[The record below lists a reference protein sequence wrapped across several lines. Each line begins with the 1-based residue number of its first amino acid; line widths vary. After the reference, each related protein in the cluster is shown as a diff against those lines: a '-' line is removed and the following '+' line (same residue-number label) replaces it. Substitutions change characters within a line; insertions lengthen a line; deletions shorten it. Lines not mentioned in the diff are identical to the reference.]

1 MPVGGSLLVAL
12 HASVPAAEVG
22 GTEGVRWGGQPSIP
36 GASQMPFRLFLVFAH
51 FLINFCQEL
60 TDIDG
65 FGAGG
70 IFLCRFT
77 GTPTFGAFF
86 GCFPSA
92 LACDDTFEVHKAAKI
107 ARTTKSLSSFMLA

>member
-1 MPVGGSLLVAL
+1 MRSSLVCSSAMWWRQ
-12 HASVPAAEVG
+12 H
-22 GTEGVRWGGQPSIP
+22 TDFI
-36 GASQMPFRLFLVFAH
+36 RLFYVCGGGVLGFS
-51 FLINFCQEL
+51 EL

-107 ARTTKSLSSFMLA
+107 ARTTKSLSSFML